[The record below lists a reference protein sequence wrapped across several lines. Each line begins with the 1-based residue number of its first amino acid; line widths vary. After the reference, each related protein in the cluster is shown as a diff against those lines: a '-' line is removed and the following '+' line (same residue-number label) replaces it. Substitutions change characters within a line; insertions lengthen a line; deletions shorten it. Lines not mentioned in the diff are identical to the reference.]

1 MEHRPQFQ
9 KMLEDVRNG
18 KVNVIVA
25 YKLDRL
31 TRSVRDLEVLISE
44 LEKYNCSLECA
55 MDDINTST
63 ANGRFFVRMLTVLS
77 QLEIE
82 RVSERTKFG
91 MVGAIKDGHI
101 PVRKTLGFMRDNKKL
116 VINPAESD
124 VVERIFDLYYKGK
137 SYQSI
142 ANIFNKE
149 NILNK
154 KWRDTTILKIL
165 ANPLY
170 KGDFIS
176 GGRNGTPILYEGVV
190 DAIISKELWEECQ
203 VQTRKNTRNYTR
215 RNDYIFF
222 QKIVCPNC
230 HKIMAC
236 KAPGSKKKKYI
247 YYQCNRCKTYI
258 REDKL
263 IELLVDE
270 ISSIMEYDL
279 TVRKFFA
286 PLLKHKVENT
296 NELLVKEINTLR
308 DKIIRLKEAYL
319 NQIIGIDEYKKNK
332 EYLETRIKDIEQK
345 QKKEKE
351 LDQYNFTFQDI
362 MLKRDMESIK
372 SMTIPFYDN
381 QFKVKW
387 NELSIKE
394 KLDLMMSYI
403 DTIEVIKKDNK
414 ELEIKQIN
422 FRKTFIE
429 EYANLF
435 NNKAINSYKDVIAND
450 NDIQIE
456 TTVPMT
462 KEEIKSYIKKLQQRY
477 PIDYQEVE
485 KVKLNDNQFELKY
498 TRTNGFN
505 EPFKIIP
512 IIDYSNFKT
521 ITRYGVIEIPIS
533 PMPIL
538 IPLSSTK

>member
-1 MEHRPQFQ
+1 
-9 KMLEDVRNG
+9 
-18 KVNVIVA
+18 
-25 YKLDRL
+25 
-31 TRSVRDLEVLISE
+31 
-44 LEKYNCSLECA
+44 
-55 MDDINTST
+55 
-63 ANGRFFVRMLTVLS
+63 
-77 QLEIE
+77 
-82 RVSERTKFG
+82 
-91 MVGAIKDGHI
+91 
-101 PVRKTLGFMRDNKKL
+101 
-116 VINPAESD
+116 
-124 VVERIFDLYYKGK
+124 
-137 SYQSI
+137 
-142 ANIFNKE
+142 
-149 NILNK
+149 
-154 KWRDTTILKIL
+154 
-165 ANPLY
+165 
-170 KGDFIS
+170 
-176 GGRNGTPILYEGVV
+176 
-190 DAIISKELWEECQ
+190 
-203 VQTRKNTRNYTR
+203 
-215 RNDYIFF
+215 
-222 QKIVCPNC
+222 
-230 HKIMAC
+230 
-236 KAPGSKKKKYI
+236 
-247 YYQCNRCKTYI
+247 
-258 REDKL
+258 
-263 IELLVDE
+263 
-270 ISSIMEYDL
+270 
-279 TVRKFFA
+279 
-286 PLLKHKVENT
+286 
-296 NELLVKEINTLR
+296 
-308 DKIIRLKEAYL
+308 
-319 NQIIGIDEYKKNK
+319 
-332 EYLETRIKDIEQK
+332 
-345 QKKEKE
+345 
-351 LDQYNFTFQDI
+351 